1 MILASTT
8 VSELLSDPVF
18 VILAPVGVIA
28 ILVIIYF
35 VFGGDIE
42 L

>member
-18 VILAPVGVIA
+18 VILAPAGIIVVL
-28 ILVIIYF
+28 LVIYF